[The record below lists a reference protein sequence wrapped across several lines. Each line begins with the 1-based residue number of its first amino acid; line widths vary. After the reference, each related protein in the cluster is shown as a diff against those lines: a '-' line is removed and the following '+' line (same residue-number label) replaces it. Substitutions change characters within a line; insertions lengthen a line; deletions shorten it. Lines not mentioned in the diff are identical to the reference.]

1 MRVALD
7 TNLLVYAEGLN
18 GVERQT
24 EARSVISG
32 LSHAEVMLP
41 VQVLSELFFVL
52 IRKAR
57 RPATAARATVLDW
70 AQIYALVDTD
80 PVVLSD
86 AMALAVDHRVT
97 WWDAI
102 VMASALNASCELLL
116 SEDFQDGFVWRGLT
130 VRNPLT
136 TPHR

>member
-18 GVERQT
+18 GVARQA
-24 EARSVISG
+24 EARAVLAS
-32 LSHAEVMLP
+32 LSPTNTVLP

-52 IRKAR
+52 VRKAR
-57 RPATAARATVLDW
+57 RSSTAARASVLDW
-70 AQIYALVDTD
+70 AQIYTLVDTNSL
-80 PVVLSD
+80 VLSD
-86 AMALAVDHRVT
+86 AMELAVDHRIA

-102 VMASALNASCELLL
+102 VMASALNAACEMLL
-116 SEDFQDGFVWRGLT
+116 SEDFQNGFVWRGLM

-136 TPHR
+136 TPLR